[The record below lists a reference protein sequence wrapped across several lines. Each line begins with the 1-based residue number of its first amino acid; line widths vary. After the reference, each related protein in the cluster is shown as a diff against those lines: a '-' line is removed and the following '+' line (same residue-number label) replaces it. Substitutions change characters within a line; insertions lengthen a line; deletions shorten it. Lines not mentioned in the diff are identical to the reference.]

1 MSTIVHLGDKEYVPP
16 GVNVVIDEDRGVIKV
31 KVGKKVYLLQ
41 QILYAGPDAIR
52 GIDIYGNFI
61 EIRRGEEEGEKRKES
76 NTLGGEEVS
85 NVGRV
90 RIEVVE

>member
-61 EIRRGEEEGEKRKES
+61 EIKRGEEDEEGGKEER
-76 NTLGGEEVS
+76 GGSHEGG
-85 NVGRV
+85 VGRV